1 MMTRKGI
8 QIHNRRYKGKGVVE
22 LLEEATALVRRASAK
37 DLCCYYLGSLPFVFE
52 LLSFCSGMGAYAGT
66 AARLISHSLLLAL
79 LYVWMKCW
87 QAVYAGRLLARL
99 RNAPPATISPLRLAI
114 VQGSLQPWCFPVMP
128 VALLLTLPF
137 GWCYAFFQNLTVLG
151 CEGDTGTVLRNAR
164 RQAGLFQA
172 QNLLAVTI
180 FVLLYLLLFVNL
192 LAVSFFIPFMLKTLL
207 GLETPFTRSFHF
219 FLNPALLA
227 SLAAITHLLVDP
239 LVKASYVLR
248 CFYGDSIASGADLLT
263 ELRSAQRKKIGR
275 AALLLAG
282 GALVTALA
290 WSPSSAANGRVSAE
304 QVGTAGAAELDRA
317 IGEVLERPEFS
328 WPSAGVSKLVEKPEV
343 PGFFSSLLD
352 TLKEW
357 LRKLGN
363 WLGKLI
369 RWLVEHFMGD
379 SSEKGPDR
387 TGNGHRWAVPLTM
400 YLLTAAILSWCG
412 VVMYRRLKSRKRV
425 AAPSPLQEEVTVPDL
440 MDDAV
445 TAEALSMDRW
455 LGLADELMERGE
467 TRLAL
472 RALYFACI
480 VRLSEAGF
488 LTMDRTKS
496 DRDYQLELRRRAHS
510 IPSLREAFSENVAL
524 FQRSW
529 YGSHEASGEDVD
541 RFMANYRRM
550 AANEV

>member
-1 MMTRKGI
+1 MMPRKGS
-8 QIHNRRYKGKGVVE
+8 QRHNRRYRGRGAVE
-22 LLEEATALVRRASAK
+22 LLEEAITLVRRASAK

-52 LLSFCSGMGAYAGT
+52 LLSFCSGVGAHAGT
-66 AARLISHSLLLAL
+66 ATRLISQSLLLSL

-99 RNAPPATISPLRLAI
+99 RNVPPTPSPPARLAI
-114 VQGSLQPWCFPVMP
+114 VQASLQPWSLPVMP

-137 GWCYAFFQNLTVLG
+137 GWCYAFFQNLTALG
-151 CEGDTGTVLRNAR
+151 CEGDTGTVLRKSR

-172 QNLLAVTI
+172 QNLLAITI
-180 FVLLYLLLFVNL
+180 FMLLYLLLFINL
-192 LAVSFFIPFMLKTLL
+192 LAASFFIPFMLKTLL

-239 LVKASYVLR
+239 LVKAAYVLR

-263 ELRSAQRKKIGR
+263 ELRFAQRKKFGKAI
-275 AALLLAG
+275 LLLAG
-282 GALVTALA
+282 AALVTALA
-290 WSPSSAANGRVSAE
+290 WSPSSALADPVSAE
-304 QVGTAGAAELDRA
+304 RGRAPEAAELDRA
-317 IGEVLERPEFS
+317 IVEVLERPEFA
-328 WPSAGVSKLVEKPEV
+328 WPSAGASKGAEKPEV
-343 PGFFSSLLD
+343 PGFSSSLID
-352 TLKEW
+352 TSKKW
-357 LRKLGN
+357 LRQLGN

-369 RWLVEHFMGD
+369 RWLVENFMGD
-379 SSEKGPDR
+379 FREKGPDR
-387 TGNGHRWAVPLTM
+387 KGNGHRWAVPLTM

-412 VVMYRRLKSRKRV
+412 VAMYRRFKRRKRG
-425 AAPSPLQEEVTVPDL
+425 ASPLPLQEEGPAPDL
-440 MDDAV
+440 GDDSV
-445 TAEALSMDRW
+445 TAEALSTDRW
-455 LGLADELMERGE
+455 LSLADELMKRGE

-480 VRLSEAGF
+480 VRLSEAGL

-496 DRDYQLELRRRAHS
+496 DRDYQLELLRRAYA

-529 YGSHEASGEDVD
+529 YGSHEARRKDVD
-541 RFMANYRRM
+541 RFMENYRRM
-550 AANEV
+550 AADEV